1 MFDDDQPAVDDAM
14 DISPWRLDPSKFPQR
29 LDLELHAETF
39 ELLEA
44 LSGRTGRSIS
54 ELAAELLGKSLGD
67 SIPD

>member
-1 MFDDDQPAVDDAM
+1 MLHDHEQPVGDGM
-14 DISPWRLDPSKFPQR
+14 DSSPLRFDPSKFPQR
-29 LDLELHAETF
+29 LDLELNTETF

-54 ELAAELLGKSLGD
+54 ELAAELLGKALGD